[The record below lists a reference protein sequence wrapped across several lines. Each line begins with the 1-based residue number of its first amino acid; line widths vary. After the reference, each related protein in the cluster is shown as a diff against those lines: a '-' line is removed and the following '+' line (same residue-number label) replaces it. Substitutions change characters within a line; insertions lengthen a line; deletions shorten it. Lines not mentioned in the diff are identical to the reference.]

1 MIGSSQYECGMKSD
15 GLCSIGV
22 GELPNQ
28 SIMALNTRV
37 AASVDFASVPYGMG
51 VRLDN
56 NGFKCG
62 HRVPQFPP
70 FNNDC
75 HNCREHKPG
84 LHHNTVWPKV
94 V

>member
-51 VRLDN
+51 VCLDN
-56 NGFKCG
+56 NEFKCG
-62 HRVPQFPP
+62 HRVPQMSRTYAKHDSLVTHVTQVLSL
-70 FNNDC
+70 N
-75 HNCREHKPG
+75 
-84 LHHNTVWPKV
+84 L
-94 V
+94 